1 VGAGSTEGEPRWLNK
16 LNDRESKVEEATR
29 EVKEEVA
36 MLLPRYLA
44 DAEASYMAGN
54 ASMSEVTTP

>member
-1 VGAGSTEGEPRWLNK
+1 M
-16 LNDRESKVEEATR
+16 EEATR

-36 MLLPRYLA
+36 TLLPRYLA
-44 DAEASYMAGN
+44 DAEALNMEGN